1 MARRSEETRWF
12 GIALM
17 GGQAGAAI
25 GLIFFGGLLFVPI
38 LTALVGAGLA
48 PLVVLAR
55 EKLRQ
60 KMAGRYL
67 RAALRS

>member
-12 GIALM
+12 GIALI

-38 LTALVGAGLA
+38 LTALVGGGLA
-48 PLVVLAR
+48 PVVVLAR